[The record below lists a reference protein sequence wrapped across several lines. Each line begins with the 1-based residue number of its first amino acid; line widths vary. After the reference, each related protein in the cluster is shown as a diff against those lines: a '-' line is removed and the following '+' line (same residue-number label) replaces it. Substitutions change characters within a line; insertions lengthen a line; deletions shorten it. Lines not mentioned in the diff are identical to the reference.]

1 MLALA
6 ISTDFLALVGN
17 HAGFNVLNQMAC
29 FQLTR
34 FGAFDSCLEVSI
46 DKDIISG
53 TAYFKLFYV
62 SWLKFIC
69 IKHFDFFLVNQ
80 DDKDRIGHEV

>member
-6 ISTDFLALVGN
+6 IPTDFLALVGN
-17 HAGFNVLNQMAC
+17 HTGFNVLNQMAS

-69 IKHFDFFLVNQ
+69 IKHFDLFLVNQ
-80 DDKDRIGHEV
+80 DDKYRIGHEV